1 MKSPSGDR
9 QHTCSALETW
19 RAAVARELGVPK
31 YTVLTDAALRAI
43 ATERPQTRE
52 DLARIPGVGPRILA
66 KFGDDV
72 LRQVVEQAAPLADV
86 GASASIVAEGLV
98 R

>member
-1 MKSPSGDR
+1 
-9 QHTCSALETW
+9 
-19 RAAVARELGVPK
+19 LGVPN
-31 YTVLTDAALRAI
+31 YSVLTDAALRAI

-52 DLARIPGVGPRILA
+52 ELARVPGVGPRMLA

-72 LRQVVEQAAPLADV
+72 LRQVMDQAAPLADV
-86 GASASIVAEGLV
+86 GASASIVVERLV